1 MQNTLVS
8 KARFNMKI
16 RGICFEQ
23 GKLLE
28 GVGDENIFFLDCHG
42 NFEVLMKSFRRTFDE
57 LPLPVKFLMKNFYGK
72 FKIEDNGRDRTVCFN

>member
-8 KARFNMKI
+8 KAQFNMKI
-16 RGICFEQ
+16 RGICFEL

-28 GVGDENIFFLDCHG
+28 GVGDKIIFLDCHG

-57 LPLPVKFLMKNFYGK
+57 LLVKFLMKNFCRK
-72 FKIEDNGRDRTVCFN
+72 FEIEDNGRDSPCVF